1 MKQQE
6 EAKKMK
12 RILAIAI
19 AAVIMLAAIAAPAG
33 ALARGHGEE
42 VEPHACSHRW
52 IPAGYKRYFTGSGDS
67 QGCIYRE
74 FKVEICD
81 KCGAVQETYQRIV
94 HYNHTYRYAQDGGH
108 NAGTRTHTFYQIC
121 TRCKYRTNYTVPCAG
136 PPCTVPSSIQYEL
149 Y

>member
-42 VEPHACSHRW
+42 VEPHACSHQW
-52 IPAGYKRYFTGSGDS
+52 LFINYVECCIGSSS
-67 QGCIYRE
+67 QGCMIE
-74 FKVEICD
+74 KFKVEMCSE
-81 KCGAVQETYQRIV
+81 CRIMR
-94 HYNHTYRYAQDGGH
+94 HILISSYYKKHDYEYARDGGH

-121 TRCKYRTNYTVPCAG
+121 RICNYRTNYTVPCAG